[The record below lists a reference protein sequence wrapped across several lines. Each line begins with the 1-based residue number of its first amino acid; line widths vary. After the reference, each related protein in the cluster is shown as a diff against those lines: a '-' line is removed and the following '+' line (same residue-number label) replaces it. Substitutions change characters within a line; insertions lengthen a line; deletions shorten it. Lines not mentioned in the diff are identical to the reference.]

1 MMRGV
6 AALAAAISLIG
17 CDGADQAPPAQPQVE
32 TRDLEGRIL
41 PDRVPGGVAITA
53 VGDLLGEYR
62 VVRIDEQP
70 IPQEPGITVSV
81 DGPILS
87 FDPTCAGFMWDVQ
100 FDGETLAL
108 PRHRPPV
115 PEVEL
120 APGEV
125 PPPPPPVC
133 AIGIA
138 LEWSKLASAFDAA
151 TRVERME
158 TGGIRFAGGGRSVT
172 LYRQ

>member
-17 CDGADQAPPAQPQVE
+17 CDGAAETPPTQPQVE
-32 TRDLEGRIL
+32 TRDLPGDVL
-41 PDRVPGGVAITA
+41 PDRVPGGIALTE
-53 VGDLLGEYR
+53 VGDLVGEYR

-70 IPQEPGITVSV
+70 IPQEPGITVSI

-87 FDPTCAGFMWDVQ
+87 FDPTCAGFMWDVE
-100 FDGETLAL
+100 FDGETLSL

-115 PEVEL
+115 PELEL

-125 PPPPPPVC
+125 APPPPPVC
-133 AIGIA
+133 TIAIA
-138 LEWSKLASAFDAA
+138 PEWSKLAGAFDAA
-151 TRVERME
+151 TRAERMD
-158 TGGIRFAGGGRSVT
+158 TGGIRIAGGGRSVT
-172 LYRQ
+172 LYPQ